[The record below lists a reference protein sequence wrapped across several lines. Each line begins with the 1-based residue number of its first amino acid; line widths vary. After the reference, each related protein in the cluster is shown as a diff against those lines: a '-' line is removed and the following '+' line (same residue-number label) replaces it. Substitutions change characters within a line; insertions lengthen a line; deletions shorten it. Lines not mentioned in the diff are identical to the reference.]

1 MENPQIP
8 TVQLPRKLLVII
20 IITQIIHEIDRLTMK
35 ILASLG
41 ITEIDLLTEIILIPV
56 TLVDHLIIVVIMRP

>member
-8 TVQLPRKLLVII
+8 TVQLPRQLLVII

-41 ITEIDLLTEIILIPV
+41 ITEIDLLTATILIPV
-56 TLVDHLIIVVIMRP
+56 TLVDRLMVVMIMRP

>member
-41 ITEIDLLTEIILIPV
+41 ITEIDLLTATILIPV

>member
-35 ILASLG
+35 ILASLE
-41 ITEIDLLTEIILIPV
+41 ITEIDLLTAIILIPV
-56 TLVDHLIIVVIMRP
+56 TLVDHLIIVMIMRP